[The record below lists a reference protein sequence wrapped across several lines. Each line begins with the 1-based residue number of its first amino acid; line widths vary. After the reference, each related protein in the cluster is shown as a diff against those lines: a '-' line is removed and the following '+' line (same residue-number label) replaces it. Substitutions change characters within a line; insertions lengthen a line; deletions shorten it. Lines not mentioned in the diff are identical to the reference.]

1 MGTPSFDPIAQAELD
16 RLDRDLRRF
25 ADGKLD
31 AELFKKIRLQFG
43 IYSLRGQT
51 TRHMV
56 RVRIP
61 LGVVT
66 ADQLLGL
73 AEIVE
78 EFTLPKLAHITTRQD
93 IQIYGVE
100 QSRLVTLL
108 ERLNRLGL
116 TTREASGNVVRN
128 VTLCPFAGIASDEPF
143 DITPYAQGVSG
154 YLLRNPLTQL
164 LPRKVKIAFEGC
176 SEDHA
181 RTSIHDL
188 GVAAALKDGHEGFR
202 IYAGGGLGSTP
213 KTGHLIEPWTPLP
226 KLLPTLEAVLRLF
239 ERFGDRE
246 VRSKARLK
254 FLVERLGAE
263 EFKKRVLEERQVVW
277 ATQSGYA
284 LKALEAAP
292 PEEKPPAP
300 LTARAHLMD
309 SDSFSR
315 WGATNLVLQ
324 KQPGFA
330 AVTARIPFG
339 DITPEQLKG
348 AAELA
353 RRHAGGAR
361 LTNTQN
367 ILLRFVP
374 TSHLLQVYE
383 GLKALA
389 LSESGAGRLLDI
401 TRCPGADSCLSAITR
416 PKGLAQ
422 EFERLFHN
430 GLSPWAH
437 ERLSI
442 KISGC
447 PNSCGQHH
455 IADLGFF
462 GTAAKAGERFVPCY
476 QILLGGATEEG
487 TAYFGQRLA
496 RVPARRVPEALKEI
510 LKIYKGKRIP
520 QEGFREFI
528 ARVGLK
534 TLEEAVRPFTDLT
547 PAAAPEELFTDWGSA
562 QPFALEAGKGECAE

>member
-1 MGTPSFDPIAQAELD
+1 METSSDNPIAQAELD

-43 IYSLRGQT
+43 IYSLRGQA

-66 ADQLLGL
+66 AGQLLGL
-73 AEIVE
+73 AGVVE
-78 EFTLPKLAHITTRQD
+78 EFTRPKLAHITTRQD
-93 IQIYGVE
+93 LQIYGVE
-100 QSRLVTLL
+100 ISRLVALL
-108 ERLNRLGL
+108 ARLNNLGL

-143 DITPYAQGVSG
+143 DITPYAQGVSD

-181 RTSIHDL
+181 RTSIHDI
-188 GVAAALKDGHEGFR
+188 GVAAALKNGHEGFR

-213 KTGHLIEPWTPLP
+213 KAGHLIESWTPP
-226 KLLPTLEAVLRLF
+226 AKLLPTLEAVLRLF
-239 ERFGDRE
+239 ERLGDRE
-246 VRSKARLK
+246 IRSKARLK
-254 FLVERLGAE
+254 FLVEKLGAE
-263 EFKKRVLEERQVVW
+263 EFCKRVREERQVVW

-300 LTARAHLMD
+300 LTARAHLSD

-348 AAELA
+348 ISELA

-383 GLKALA
+383 GLKGLA
-389 LSESGAGRLLDI
+389 LSESGAGRLADI

-447 PNSCGQHH
+447 PNSCGHHH
-455 IADLGFF
+455 IADIGFF
-462 GTAAKAGERFVPCY
+462 GVALKVGQRHVPCY
-476 QILLGGATEEG
+476 QILVGGRTAVGQAT
-487 TAYFGQRLA
+487 FGQRLA
-496 RVPARRVPEALKEI
+496 RVPAQRAPEAI
-510 LKIYKGKRIP
+510 KRIVTYYFEQRQP
-520 QEGFREFI
+520 EETFAAFVD
-528 ARVGLK
+528 RVGLAP
-534 TLEEAVRPFTDLT
+534 LQAVVQDLT
-547 PAAAPEELFTDWGSA
+547 DHTDAARDPTLFVDLGTTE
-562 QPFALEAGKGECAE
+562 PFELEAGKGECAE